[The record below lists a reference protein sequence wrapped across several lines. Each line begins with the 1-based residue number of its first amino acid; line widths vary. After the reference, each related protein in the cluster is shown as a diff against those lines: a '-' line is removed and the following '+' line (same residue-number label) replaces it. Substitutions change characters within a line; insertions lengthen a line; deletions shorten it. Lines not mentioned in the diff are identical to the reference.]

1 MIAGDRHLALL
12 VGEAGAGKSRLAARF
27 AAEAHGQG
35 AIVLWGRA
43 TPEAIVPFEPMVE
56 ALRTALRTVS
66 AEAGRRVAT
75 DRGVLALLLP
85 ELDHLVP
92 GVRVDRPDPTVERYL
107 LFEAVAEVLHDES
120 REHPLLIVLDDVQWA
135 DGPSLKMIEHVL
147 RHELTSRTMVLATAR
162 SPADDPTPELDR
174 VAAALSREG
183 TFTRVAVGSLASD
196 EVGELLSLHG
206 RDAADAVELHAATGG
221 NAFFLTELINH
232 TMGELGDDLPESVR
246 AMLGLRLDR
255 LDPVVTQ
262 VLNLAA
268 VAGQAATLPVL
279 VAASGLDGDRLLDAT
294 DHAVA
299 AGLLVEDGAGRLGM
313 PHALIGQAVRERLG
327 RTRRLDLHRRLG
339 EALEQDS
346 EPNVSPSR
354 RAHHLMAAGALI
366 DRRRRVS
373 AGIAAGQH
381 SVSSA
386 AFEDAATWAAR
397 VRELVTEQIDPRD
410 RLELSLL
417 ECDVARGA
425 GRPPRGRR
433 GGTRGGA
440 TGPGDR

>member
-1 MIAGDRHLALL
+1 MALPGPAVRASATAFVGREDQLSALHERWSAVIAGDRHLALL

-27 AAEAHGQG
+27 AAEAHEQG

-162 SPADDPTPELDR
+162 FPADDPTPELDR

-183 TFTRVAVGSLASD
+183 TFTRVAVGSLAST
-196 EVGELLSLHG
+196 EVGELLALHG
-206 RDAADAVELHAATGG
+206 RDSAGAVELHAATGG

-232 TMGELGDDLPESVR
+232 TKGR
-246 AMLGLRLDR
+246 ARRGPPRL
-255 LDPVVTQ
+255 
-262 VLNLAA
+262 
-268 VAGQAATLPVL
+268 
-279 VAASGLDGDRLLDAT
+279 
-294 DHAVA
+294 
-299 AGLLVEDGAGRLGM
+299 GAGDARCAAR
-313 PHALIGQAVRERLG
+313 PPRP
-327 RTRRLDLHRRLG
+327 RRD
-339 EALEQDS
+339 
-346 EPNVSPSR
+346 
-354 RAHHLMAAGALI
+354 AGPQPG
-366 DRRRRVS
+366 RRRRS
-373 AGIAAGQH
+373 GG
-381 SVSSA
+381 
-386 AFEDAATWAAR
+386 DAPGAR
-397 VRELVTEQIDPRD
+397 RRQRPR
-410 RLELSLL
+410 R
-417 ECDVARGA
+417 
-425 GRPPRGRR
+425 
-433 GGTRGGA
+433 
-440 TGPGDR
+440 